1 MSNSSD
7 IDMIFKIL
15 VIGDPNVGK
24 TSIVHRYTSDLF
36 TEKYKATIGVDFALK
51 TVLLSNI
58 PGSEPKKVYLQLWD
72 LAGQERVKQLTRVYY
87 EGAAGIF
94 LVFDVSSIQSLD
106 SIKSWYSVIRESL
119 QETKIPIFLLANK
132 CDLIPPAP
140 VESKDNH
147 ALKRLPK
154 VYDKVIKFHEEGLF
168 DTLYEVS
175 ARTGTGVEEAGMAMA
190 QLLYSRHSVT
200 KNPEKLLLTLNKK
213 EKPSR
218 CC

>member
-1 MSNSSD
+1 MSHSND

-24 TSIVHRYTSDLF
+24 TSIVQRYTSNLF

-51 TVLLSNI
+51 TVLLNNL

-87 EGAAGIF
+87 EGTAGIF
-94 LVFDVSSIQSLD
+94 LVFDVSAMPSLE
-106 SIKSWYSVIRESL
+106 SIKSWYDVIRDSL

-132 CDLIPPAP
+132 CDLIPPSP
-140 VESKDNH
+140 VDSKENH
-147 ALKRLPK
+147 ALKKLPK
-154 VYDKVIKFHEEGLF
+154 VYDKVIKFHDDGLF

-175 ARTGTGVEEAGMAMA
+175 ARTGIGIEEAGLAMA

-200 KNPEKLLLTLNKK
+200 KNPEKLLLTVNKK
-213 EKPSR
+213 EKSS
-218 CC
+218 CCF